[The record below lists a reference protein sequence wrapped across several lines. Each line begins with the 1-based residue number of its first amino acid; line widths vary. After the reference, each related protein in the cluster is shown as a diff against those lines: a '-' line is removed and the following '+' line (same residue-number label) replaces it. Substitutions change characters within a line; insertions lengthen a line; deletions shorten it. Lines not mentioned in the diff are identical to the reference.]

1 MHSCHPFRSASETV
15 PAPETGVR
23 PNEETNTQPP
33 GNPGHIALR
42 ITGIEEIPRSRRTRP
57 RPPLQTAHRTPPQT
71 RNRPLQTFPGTDAEA
86 LMANASEDLLSISVI
101 ACDLADDLH
110 GSRRSVALALS
121 RMADGVRL
129 MVEGTLDHIEV
140 KSAAA
145 KP

>member
-1 MHSCHPFRSASETV
+1 MELRPRR
-15 PAPETGVR
+15 ETG
-23 PNEETNTQPP
+23 
-33 GNPGHIALR
+33 LF
-42 ITGIEEIPRSRRTRP
+42 S
-57 RPPLQTAHRTPPQT
+57 LS
-71 RNRPLQTFPGTDAEA
+71 PGTDAEA

-129 MVEGTLDHIEV
+129 MVEGMLDHIEV
-140 KSAAA
+140 RSVKA

>member
-1 MHSCHPFRSASETV
+1 MIKPTPNPPENTDVSPYETLESKKFHEAAERALDHHFKPSVEPHPKRENGLFKLS
-15 PAPETGVR
+15 
-23 PNEETNTQPP
+23 
-33 GNPGHIALR
+33 
-42 ITGIEEIPRSRRTRP
+42 
-57 RPPLQTAHRTPPQT
+57 
-71 RNRPLQTFPGTDAEA
+71 PGTDAEA

-129 MVEGTLDHIEV
+129 MVEGTLDQIEV
-140 KSAAA
+140 RSVAA

>member
-1 MHSCHPFRSASETV
+1 MIKPTPNPPESPDVSPYETLESKKFHEAAERALDHHFKPAVDPHPKRENGLFKLS
-15 PAPETGVR
+15 
-23 PNEETNTQPP
+23 
-33 GNPGHIALR
+33 
-42 ITGIEEIPRSRRTRP
+42 
-57 RPPLQTAHRTPPQT
+57 
-71 RNRPLQTFPGTDAEA
+71 PGTDAEA

-129 MVEGTLDHIEV
+129 MVEGTLDQIEV
-140 KSAAA
+140 RNVAA

>member
-1 MHSCHPFRSASETV
+1 MFKVTPNPPDTDPASPYDSLDSSKLHEAAERALDHHFKPPTEPHPRR
-15 PAPETGVR
+15 ETG
-23 PNEETNTQPP
+23 
-33 GNPGHIALR
+33 LFKL
-42 ITGIEEIPRSRRTRP
+42 S
-57 RPPLQTAHRTPPQT
+57 
-71 RNRPLQTFPGTDAEA
+71 PGTDAEA

-129 MVEGTLDHIEV
+129 MVEGMLDHIEV
-140 KSAAA
+140 RNTPA

>member
-1 MHSCHPFRSASETV
+1 MFKVTPNPPVTDPASPYESPDSKKLHEAAERALDHHFK
-15 PAPETGVR
+15 PAVEPRPKRETG
-23 PNEETNTQPP
+23 
-33 GNPGHIALR
+33 LF
-42 ITGIEEIPRSRRTRP
+42 S
-57 RPPLQTAHRTPPQT
+57 LS
-71 RNRPLQTFPGTDAEA
+71 PGTDAEA

-129 MVEGTLDHIEV
+129 MVEGMLDHIEV
-140 KSAAA
+140 RSVKA

>member
-1 MHSCHPFRSASETV
+1 MTDETFSTEATSPYESPNSKKFHEAAERALDHHFKPPIEPHPKR
-15 PAPETGVR
+15 ETG
-23 PNEETNTQPP
+23 
-33 GNPGHIALR
+33 LF
-42 ITGIEEIPRSRRTRP
+42 S
-57 RPPLQTAHRTPPQT
+57 LS
-71 RNRPLQTFPGTDAEA
+71 PGTDAEA

-129 MVEGTLDHIEV
+129 MVEGMLDQIEV
-140 KSAAA
+140 RRTAA

>member
-1 MHSCHPFRSASETV
+1 MKKPT
-15 PAPETGVR
+15 PNPPETPDISPYESLESKKFHEAAER
-23 PNEETNTQPP
+23 
-33 GNPGHIALR
+33 ALDHHFKPAVDPHLKR
-42 ITGIEEIPRSRRTRP
+42 ENGLFKLS
-57 RPPLQTAHRTPPQT
+57 
-71 RNRPLQTFPGTDAEA
+71 PGTDAEA

-129 MVEGTLDHIEV
+129 MVEGTLDQIEV
-140 KSAAA
+140 RSVAA

>member
-1 MHSCHPFRSASETV
+1 MFKVTPNPPPTDPASPYESADSKKFHEAAERALDHHFKPAVEPHPKR
-15 PAPETGVR
+15 ETG
-23 PNEETNTQPP
+23 
-33 GNPGHIALR
+33 LFKL
-42 ITGIEEIPRSRRTRP
+42 S
-57 RPPLQTAHRTPPQT
+57 
-71 RNRPLQTFPGTDAEA
+71 PGTDAEA

-129 MVEGTLDHIEV
+129 MVEGTLDQIEV
-140 KSAAA
+140 RSVAA

>member
-1 MHSCHPFRSASETV
+1 MIKPSPNPPESPDVSPYETLESKKFHEAAERALDHHFKPAVDPHPKR
-15 PAPETGVR
+15 ETG
-23 PNEETNTQPP
+23 
-33 GNPGHIALR
+33 LFKL
-42 ITGIEEIPRSRRTRP
+42 S
-57 RPPLQTAHRTPPQT
+57 
-71 RNRPLQTFPGTDAEA
+71 PGTDAEA

-145 KP
+145 KS